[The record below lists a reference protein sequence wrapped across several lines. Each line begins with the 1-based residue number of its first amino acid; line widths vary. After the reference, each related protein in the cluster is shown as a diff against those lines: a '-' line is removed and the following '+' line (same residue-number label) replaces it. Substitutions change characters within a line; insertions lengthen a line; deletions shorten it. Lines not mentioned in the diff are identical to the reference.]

1 MSMIENTLE
10 EETRSHE
17 LEHEAAQGSAVPSE
31 IAHEDQ
37 QRFIPKNA
45 MIVTLTEPE
54 SPAAE
59 EYRKLKAMVIK
70 LTQEDAKRT
79 AIMVT
84 SSNSGE
90 GKSLTSINLAISLA
104 QEVTHSVLLIDADLR
119 RPSIA
124 EYLGITAE
132 TGLAECL
139 RDGVNVSSAI
149 IDTCVPK
156 LSILPAGRSVTNPV
170 ELLSSPQMKSLLP
183 ELKRLYPERY
193 IIIDTPPTLPFAES
207 QILSLL
213 VDGVLF
219 VVKEGETTV
228 QDLQDSLDIL
238 KGTRIL
244 GISFN
249 NVDVRAQ
256 GMNNR
261 YRQYYR
267 YYASGKR
274 RQV

>member
-1 MSMIENTLE
+1 MSSIENAPEKTA
-10 EETRSHE
+10 RSQE
-17 LEHEAAQGSAVPSE
+17 SEHEVPLVATTSGE
-31 IAHEDQ
+31 TAETGQH
-37 QRFIPKNA
+37 PKNPL
-45 MIVTLTEPE
+45 IVTLTEPD

-70 LTQEDAKRT
+70 LTQEDARRT

-84 SSNSGE
+84 SANSGE

-104 QEVTHSVLLIDADLR
+104 QEVNHNALLIDADLR

-124 EYLGITAE
+124 AYLGITAE

-139 RDGVNVSSAI
+139 RDGVDVSSAI
-149 IDTCVPK
+149 IGTHVPK
-156 LSILPAGRSVTNPV
+156 LDILPAGKSVSNPV
-170 ELLSSPQMKSLLP
+170 ELLSSPKMKSLLL

-193 IIIDTPPTLPFAES
+193 LIIDTPPTLPFAES
-207 QILSLL
+207 QIISML
-213 VDGVLF
+213 VDGLLF

-228 QDLQDSLDIL
+228 HDLQDALDIL
-238 KGTRIL
+238 KGTKLL
-244 GISFN
+244 GISYN
-249 NVDVRAQ
+249 NVDVNAQ

-267 YYASGKR
+267 YYSSGKR
-274 RQV
+274 RHV

>member
-104 QEVTHSVLLIDADLR
+104 QEVTHSVLLID
-119 RPSIA
+119 
-124 EYLGITAE
+124 TAE

>member
-1 MSMIENTLE
+1 MSMTEN
-10 EETRSHE
+10 E
-17 LEHEAAQGSAVPSE
+17 LEKADRSQKSAPEALRDAAAYGKSVNADSPRLV
-31 IAHEDQ
+31 
-37 QRFIPKNA
+37 PKNL
-45 MIVTLTEPE
+45 MIVTLTEPD

-104 QEVTHSVLLIDADLR
+104 QEVSHSVLLIDADLR
-119 RPSIA
+119 RPSLSA
-124 EYLGITAE
+124 YLGITAE
-132 TGLAECL
+132 IGLAECI
-139 RDGVNVSSAI
+139 RDGVNVSTAI
-149 IDTCVPK
+149 ISTGVPK
-156 LSILPAGRSVTNPV
+156 LDILPAGKSVSNPV
-170 ELLSSPQMKSLLP
+170 ELLSSPKMKALLL
-183 ELKRLYPERY
+183 ELKQLYPERY

-207 QILSLL
+207 QIISML

-238 KGTRIL
+238 KGARVL
-244 GISFN
+244 GISYN